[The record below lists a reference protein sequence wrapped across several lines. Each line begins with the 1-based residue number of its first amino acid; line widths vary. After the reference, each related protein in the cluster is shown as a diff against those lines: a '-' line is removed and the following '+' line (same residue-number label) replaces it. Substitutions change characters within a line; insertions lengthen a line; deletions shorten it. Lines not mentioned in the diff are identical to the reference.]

1 MGKSKFDISE
11 WKVKAIGVTFK
22 DGVRHE
28 KPLEEFTKEELEE
41 ISERRNKEALK
52 AAGYIPVTSQVEVAI

>member
-1 MGKSKFDISE
+1 MGRAKFDISE
-11 WKVKAIGVTFK
+11 WKIKAIGVSFK

-41 ISERRNKEALK
+41 IAERKNKEALK
-52 AAGYIPVTSQVEVAI
+52 AAGYIPVGTQVAI